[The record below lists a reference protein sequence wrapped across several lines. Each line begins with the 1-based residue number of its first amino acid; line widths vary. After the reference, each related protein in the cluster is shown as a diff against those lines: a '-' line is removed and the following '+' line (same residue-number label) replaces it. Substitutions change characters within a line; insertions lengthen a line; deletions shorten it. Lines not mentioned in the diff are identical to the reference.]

1 MQYRTLKDLLLGSTT
16 KFPEVVALQI
26 RSDNGYKKYTYK
38 DVARISRGLITHLKS
53 LNTQKGDRVALLSEN
68 RPEWGIAYLSIVSMG
83 AIVVPLD
90 SLGMESDLKGIIEH
104 SGSKTMILSERFLEM
119 MKAAD
124 LNIISMEDEFGGVCK
139 YGGEDFVSEI
149 YPDDIA
155 AIVYTSGTT
164 GIPKGVMLTHGN
176 LMSNMA
182 TTMELFDIGPT
193 DRLLSVLPLHHTLET
208 AAFLAPFYC
217 GAGITYAESLKSF
230 KLIANMQDVHPTIL
244 VGVPM
249 MFQLFYDGIMRQVD
263 EKSIVVK
270 TLFKIM
276 LFISKLFIDLFHANI
291 GKKLFGTIHKTF
303 GGSFRFFVSGGA
315 AISVELLKNF
325 DVIGFPIIQ
334 GYGLTESSPIIAANT
349 IKENNFGSVGH
360 PIPGV
365 TVKIIDGE
373 IVATGPN
380 IMKGYY
386 KMKEETDKILK
397 DGWLYTGD
405 IGRIDSKGLL
415 YITGRS
421 KDVIIA
427 SNGVN
432 VYPDEIEFELNK
444 APYILE
450 SCVIGKKITEG
461 IKKGSEEVFAVIL
474 PNMEYFAKMG
484 MSTEQGAVHS
494 AIMDSIDKLND
505 RLTSYKRIS
514 GFYIRGIDF
523 PKTSTKKIKRFVV
536 RKEMEAIWQK

>member
-1 MQYRTLKDLLLGSTT
+1 MGYRTLKDLLLNSTA

-26 RSDNGYKKYTYK
+26 RGDLGYRKYTYK
-38 DVARISRGLITHLKS
+38 DVRRLAGGLISYLRSIGIT
-53 LNTQKGDRVALLSEN
+53 KGDRVVLLSEN
-68 RPEWGIAYLSIVSMG
+68 RPEWGIAYLSIVGMG

-90 SLGMESDLKGIIEH
+90 SLGTEFDLKGIIKH
-104 SGSKTMILSERFLEM
+104 SESKAIITSSKFLDM
-119 MKAAD
+119 MRDAGLKM
-124 LNIISMEDEFGGVCK
+124 LSMENDFEGVASH
-139 YGGEDFVSEI
+139 GGEDFGFDVE
-149 YPDDIA
+149 PDDVA
-155 AIVYTSGTT
+155 SIVYTSGTT

-182 TTMELFDIGPT
+182 RTMELFDIGPT
-193 DRLLSVLPLHHTLET
+193 DRLLSVLPIHHTLET

-230 KLIANMQDVHPTIL
+230 KLLKNMQEIHPTIL

-249 MFQLFYDGIMRQVD
+249 MFQLFYDGIMREVD

-270 TLFKIM
+270 ILFKVM
-276 LFISKLFIDLFHANI
+276 LGVSRLFRSVLHINI
-291 GKKLFGTIHKTF
+291 GRALFGTVHRSF

-325 DVIGFPIIQ
+325 DCLGFPIIQ

-349 IKENNFGSVGH
+349 LTDNKFGSVGH

-365 TVKIIDGE
+365 TVKIVNGE

-380 IMKGYY
+380 IMKGYF

-405 IGRIDSKGLL
+405 VGFMDNRGYL
-415 YITGRS
+415 YITGRY

-432 VYPDEIEFELNK
+432 VYPDEIEFELNRV
-444 APYILE
+444 PYIKE
-450 SCVIGKKITEG
+450 SCVIGKKIVQG
-461 IKKGSEEVFAVIL
+461 VKKGSEEVFAVVL
-474 PNMEYFAKMG
+474 PNIEYFTKMG
-484 MSTEQGAVHS
+484 LSTQEDAVHS
-494 AIMDSIDKLND
+494 AIAESIEKLND
-505 RLTSYKRIS
+505 RLPLYKRIS
-514 GFYIRGIDF
+514 AFSIQNTDF
-523 PKTSTKKIKRFVV
+523 PKTSTKKIKRFAVK
-536 RKEMEAIWQK
+536 KEMEQIWKV